1 MKTLFVLILSLS
13 LAVLSGCANQSSS
26 ASYYTHYQARS
37 MNQVSHGVVQAVRP
51 VTIQAAS
58 QTGVGSAVG
67 AALSAAAGMFI
78 GGGRGQY
85 LAATLAGSLGAVAG
99 NFVERSVSTASGI
112 EVVILLDYGR
122 VMSISQEADLVIQPG
137 QRVRIHHGDGASR
150 AVPV

>member
-26 ASYYTHYQARS
+26 ASHYTHYQARS
-37 MNQVSHGVVQAVRP
+37 MNHVTHGVVQAVRP
-51 VTIQAAS
+51 VTIQAAA

-78 GGGRGQY
+78 GDGRGQY

-99 NFVERSVSTASGI
+99 NFVERAFTTAAGI
-112 EVVILLDYGR
+112 EVVILLDDGR
-122 VMSISQEADLVIQPG
+122 VMSIAQEADVAIQLG
-137 QRVRIHHGDGASR
+137 QRVRIHHGGGASR